1 MAVQIAGK
9 KTDEDWRLLEGKI
22 KQNFDNDRLWEDAYR
37 FFEERMLHRYIC
49 PAEQIQRNSSIVG
62 EGFSITAILC
72 TLIESLETFYCGR
85 CYKYDKPR
93 KHHEYGNGKSKELFV
108 NFLSTREPF
117 KQVFDEPLA
126 KEFYKNVRCSLL
138 HEAAIKG
145 GWVIRI
151 DTVSLIEKDPD
162 KTKTVLNRKLFL
174 DYMKKYIEDYKDV
187 LIASKQRKNAF
198 IRKMNC
204 ICETANRLAHG

>member
-9 KTDEDWRLLEGKI
+9 RTDKDWRLLEDKI
-22 KQNFDNDRLWEDAYR
+22 RQDFNNDKSWEDAYK
-37 FFEERMLHRYIC
+37 FFKERMFHRYIC
-49 PAEQIQRNSSIVG
+49 PAEQIQHNASTVG

-72 TLIESLETFYCGR
+72 TLIESLETFYGGQ

-93 KHHEYGNGKSKELFV
+93 KNHEYGNAKSEELFV

-138 HEAAIKG
+138 HDAATRG

-151 DTVSLIEKDPD
+151 DTNSLIEKGPA
-162 KTKTVLNRKLFL
+162 KTVLNRKLFL
-174 DYMKKYIEDYKDV
+174 DYMKRYIEDYKDV

-204 ICETANRLAHG
+204 ICETA